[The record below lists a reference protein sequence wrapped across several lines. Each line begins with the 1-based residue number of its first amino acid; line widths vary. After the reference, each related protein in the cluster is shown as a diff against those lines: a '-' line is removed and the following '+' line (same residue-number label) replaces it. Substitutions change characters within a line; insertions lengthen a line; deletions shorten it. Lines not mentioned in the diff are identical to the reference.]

1 MLVCAYSTRPTCGSC
16 PTAKCMPVS
25 SVSSLPTVLPR
36 PSFAL
41 DSRLDTNTILPA
53 AEAPLRLMVSSIG
66 NAASNSPQS
75 NVGAVSGGQGSISSA
90 PSASSPNGSSAG
102 DGLPGQTSS
111 GQEGAAGGAGAA
123 GSTKR
128 TPTVA
133 IAASVG
139 AIAAVAFAA
148 VAVVSH
154 RRRQTAPG
162 KSKVAPITAAGGIY
176 KDHKPSPLSRSINR
190 LLPSL
195 APNRKPSFRLGAAA
209 RIDRGSFGSSV
220 GTAASPAVPGDANV
234 ISYISPSRSAG
245 LLMPALQP
253 IEPAAASSSTAGSV
267 PSQAPELPLPLYRIS
282 DLYSDLASEARS
294 HNTKAS
300 GYASMSVNSESTG
313 SPSITVPPASWRAS
327 DAPTDTSNEDRN
339 GPYSVIM
346 MDNNT
351 PFRGFDAPRYSSAS
365 SASTQRDSPI
375 GSFDEAAAARR
386 LVHFRSGDSIVGI
399 AQRPNSAYS
408 ASTTQSSVA
417 SDPSRPGSPAL
428 PTLAFSKMSWHDSTV
443 RTQSALRLSVLSGE
457 TEEDEEAQEEP
468 RPMLVLNHS
477 DARVRSKG
485 AGHARSRSGRFAD
498 ADSELAQFKP
508 LAQPLPRENKAN
520 YPAVLGDG
528 WSMAN

>member
-1 MLVCAYSTRPTCGSC
+1 
-16 PTAKCMPVS
+16 MPVS

-41 DSRLDTNTILPA
+41 DSRLDTNAILPA

-75 NVGAVSGGQGSISSA
+75 NVGAASGGQGSISSA

-111 GQEGAAGGAGAA
+111 GQDEAAGGAGAA

-128 TPTVA
+128 TPTIA

-154 RRRQTAPG
+154 RRRQTAFG

-190 LLPSL
+190 LIPTF

-267 PSQAPELPLPLYRIS
+267 LSQAPELPLPLYRIS

-294 HNTKAS
+294 HTSKAS
-300 GYASMSVNSESTG
+300 GYASMSVNTESTR
-313 SPSITVPPASWRAS
+313 SPSITVPPSSWRAS

-375 GSFDEAAAARR
+375 GSFDETAAARR

-399 AQRPNSAYS
+399 AQRPNS

-468 RPMLVLNHS
+468 RPMVELNHS

-508 LAQPLPRENKAN
+508 LAQPLPRANKAN

>member
-1 MLVCAYSTRPTCGSC
+1 
-16 PTAKCMPVS
+16 MPLS
-25 SVSSLPTVLPR
+25 SVSSLPTILPR

-41 DSRLDTNTILPA
+41 DSRLDPNAIFPA
-53 AEAPLRLMVSSIG
+53 AEAPLRLVVSSVG
-66 NAASNSPQS
+66 NAAVNPPRQ
-75 NVGAVSGGQGSISSA
+75 NAGAATGSQGSISSA
-90 PSASSPNGSSAG
+90 PSASSPNGSTGTGAG
-102 DGLPGQTSS
+102 DGSNGQTSP
-111 GQEGAAGGAGAA
+111 GEADAAAAGAN

-128 TPTVA
+128 TPTIA

-139 AIAAVAFAA
+139 AIAAVAFGA
-148 VAVVSH
+148 VAVVA
-154 RRRQTAPG
+154 RRRHQTVFG
-162 KSKVAPITAAGGIY
+162 KSKVAPITAADGIY
-176 KDHKPSPLSRSINR
+176 KDHKPSPLSRSISR
-190 LLPSL
+190 FLPRF
-195 APNRKPSFRLGAAA
+195 APIRKPSFRLGAAA

-220 GTAASPAVPGDANV
+220 STAASPAVPGDANV
-234 ISYISPSRSAG
+234 ISYISPSRSARP
-245 LLMPALQP
+245 LMPALHLL
-253 IEPAAASSSTAGSV
+253 EPAAASSPFSSSSSNAGSV

-294 HNTKAS
+294 QSSKAS
-300 GYASMSVNSESTG
+300 GYASLSVNSESTR

-339 GPYSVIM
+339 IPYSVIM
-346 MDNNT
+346 MDNNS
-351 PFRGFDAPRYSSAS
+351 PFRGFDAAPRDSSAS
-365 SASTQRDSPI
+365 SASTQRDIPI
-375 GSFDEAAAARR
+375 GSFDGTAAARR

-399 AQRPNSAYS
+399 AQRPNS

-457 TEEDEEAQEEP
+457 TETCQEDEEAQEQP
-468 RPMLVLNHS
+468 RPMVELNHS

-485 AGHARSRSGRFAD
+485 AGHSRSRSGRFAD
-498 ADSELAQFKP
+498 ADSELPQFKS
-508 LAQPLPRENKAN
+508 LAQPLPRDNKAN